1 MQKQRIPY
9 VNVSELKDEKML
21 AEFERCRREGT
32 PRPESQAIRA
42 HVPATFWAF
51 ANTWQAVFRNGVVD
65 HAIKELCRV
74 YAARAIN
81 CDYCANQRSIKSN
94 QVGLVEDDYKELMNF
109 EKSDRYDDRQK
120 TALAYAEAIVWDQPT
135 DDALW
140 ERLYKHFS
148 IPQIVELGFFMAITM
163 GQGRWLRTLGIE
175 HHQVLAGTSSGMAPK
190 FESMEALQKSKADPG
205 YWANQLAKP
214 TSVAAE

>member
-9 VNVSELKDEKML
+9 VDVAELKDEKML
-21 AEFERCRREGT
+21 AEFERCSREGT

-81 CDYCANQRSIKSN
+81 CDYCANQRSIKSSR
-94 QVGLVEDDYKELMNF
+94 VGLVEDDYKELMNF

-140 ERLYKHFS
+140 ARLYKHFS
-148 IPQIVELGFFMAITM
+148 IPEIVELGFFMAITM

-175 HHQVLAGTSSGMAPK
+175 HHQVLVGTSSGMAPN
-190 FESMEALQKSKADPG
+190 FGDMEALQKSKADPS
-205 YWANQLAKP
+205 YWANQAARP
-214 TSVAAE
+214 TSEAAE

>member
-9 VNVSELKDEKML
+9 VDVAELKDEKML

-51 ANTWQAVFRNGVVD
+51 ANTWQSVFRNGVVD

-81 CDYCANQRSIKSN
+81 CDYCANQRSIKSSR
-94 QVGLVEDDYKELMNF
+94 VGLVEDDYKELMNF

-140 ERLYKHFS
+140 ARLYKHFS
-148 IPQIVELGFFMAITM
+148 IPEIVELGFFMAITM

-175 HHQVLAGTSSGMAPK
+175 HHQVLVGTSSGMAPN
-190 FESMEALQKSKADPG
+190 FGDMEALQKSKADPS
-205 YWANQLAKP
+205 YWANQAARP
-214 TSVAAE
+214 TSEAAE